1 MVFTER
7 QKTELKTLICDNI
20 QAAINNMINDTLF
33 IDGLVNKISYQ
44 VSQKINA
51 QLTVM
56 ETKIEKLD
64 LKVETLKRE
73 NNELKLKM
81 DEIEQHNNLK
91 KLRIYGLPKDTTVP
105 LNTQITQ
112 LIERKLELKD
122 ISPVQCYRLGSSIT
136 GDSRSSESRNRN
148 SAVIAIFDS
157 LQQRNTVFYNKKS
170 IKKANINS

>member
-1 MVFTER
+1 M
-7 QKTELKTLICDNI
+7 
-20 QAAINNMINDTLF
+20 
-33 IDGLVNKISYQ
+33 
-44 VSQKINA
+44 
-51 QLTVM
+51 
-56 ETKIEKLD
+56 
-64 LKVETLKRE
+64 E
-73 NNELKLKM
+73 NNELKLKI
-81 DEIEQHNNLK
+81 DKIKQHNNLK

-157 LQQRNTVFYNKKS
+157 LQQRNTVFYNKKKLKES
-170 IKKANINS
+170 KIAIVKELTKSRQHLLNLAKEKIGKNLVWTMGGNIFTKHKNRRLWLKNENDVANMDG

>member
-7 QKTELKTLICDNI
+7 QKTELKILICDNI

-64 LKVETLKRE
+64 LKV
-73 NNELKLKM
+73 
-81 DEIEQHNNLK
+81 
-91 KLRIYGLPKDTTVP
+91 
-105 LNTQITQ
+105 
-112 LIERKLELKD
+112 
-122 ISPVQCYRLGSSIT
+122 
-136 GDSRSSESRNRN
+136 
-148 SAVIAIFDS
+148 
-157 LQQRNTVFYNKKS
+157 
-170 IKKANINS
+170 